1 MSTTPMPMP
10 APARPP
16 ASPLQPGT
24 FSLNGTTMTNRTT
37 LAQLREMDAAQAARL
52 PVDHLALLLEEVGAL
67 KADAKHLSD
76 LLHDALHA
84 RYGGP
89 AAEARRAEGKDTGR
103 VRVPDDSFEVVADL
117 PKKASWDQPKLAAA
131 VATIRGWGED
141 PADYVTTEI
150 RVPES
155 RFIAWPPRIRA
166 VFEPARTVATGRP
179 SYTLEQKDAA

>member
-1 MSTTPMPMP
+1 MPMP

-16 ASPLQPGT
+16 ASPTQPGAI
-24 FSLNGTTMTNRTT
+24 TTDRTSMTNRTT

-67 KADAKHLSD
+67 KADAKHLAD

-84 RYGGP
+84 RYGE
-89 AAEARRAEGKDTGR
+89 AAATARRAEGKDTGR
-103 VRVPDDSFEVVADL
+103 VRLEQDGFEIVADL
-117 PKKASWDQPKLAAA
+117 AKRVEWNQSKLAAA
-131 VATIRGWGED
+131 VATIVAWGED
-141 PADYVTTEI
+141 PADYVNTEI

-155 RFIAWPPRIRA
+155 RFTAWPPRIRA

-179 SYTLEQKDAA
+179 SYTLEPKDAA